1 MKIKKSELKS
11 YVKQALLELDE
22 PPTRT
27 GLDKAGW
34 EGPNDPRGS
43 GADLDV
49 FPETEAE
56 RLGDDIAAAMEG
68 GIRNALMDSLGEERG
83 LMIYDKYLADVDDE
97 ILNIAMRMRDAALD
111 LTGEPEGV
119 TGEEEDLDLQEEW

>member
-1 MKIKKSELKS
+1 MKIRKGELKS

-22 PPTRT
+22 PPFRT
-27 GLDKAGW
+27 GLNKADWQGI
-34 EGPNDPRGS
+34 GDPRGS
-43 GADLDV
+43 GADTDV

-56 RLGDDIAAAMEG
+56 KLGDQIAAAMEG
-68 GIRNALMDSLGEERG
+68 GIRNALMNSLGEEKG